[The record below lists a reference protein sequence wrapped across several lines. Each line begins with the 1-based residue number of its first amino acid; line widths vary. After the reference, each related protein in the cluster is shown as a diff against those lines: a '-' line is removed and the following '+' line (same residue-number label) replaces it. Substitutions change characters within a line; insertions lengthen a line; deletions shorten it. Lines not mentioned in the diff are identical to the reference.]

1 MEQKLIITNGAGF
14 GLDQL
19 WKKLDKARFGTDTWV
34 DKAVYGNNLNLKLIV
49 FSL

>member
-1 MEQKLIITNGAGF
+1 MEQKLITINGAVF

-34 DKAVYGNNLNLKLIV
+34 DKAVYGNNLNLKLI
-49 FSL
+49 FYGG